1 MSALTAE
8 RAARRVPQSSGVP
21 VRGLLPLI
29 VFLTAWQVFGD
40 PQSTTVP
47 TPDTWLTALRTM
59 YEDGALVP
67 ALASTLR
74 TFAIATVIAIVGGV
88 ALGVAIGSSPRLAR
102 ALGPLLEFLRALPPP
117 TLVPVV
123 VLLIAATLWAGVTV
137 VVLAIIWP
145 ILLNTVTARRTVPLV
160 RLEMAR
166 NIGLS
171 RRARLAKVILP
182 SLTPAILLGIR
193 IAISIAL
200 VVTLVA
206 DILGSGDGAGRLIVE
221 RQQTFD
227 APSVYGL
234 LAIIGAFGFVVN
246 AGLAHCEGLIMRNRP
261 GGGA

>member
-1 MSALTAE
+1 ML
-8 RAARRVPQSSGVP
+8 
-21 VRGLLPLI
+21 
-29 VFLTAWQVFGD
+29 GD
-40 PQSTTVP
+40 PHSTSVP

-59 YEDGALVP
+59 YEDGVLVP

-74 TFAIATVIAIVGGV
+74 TFVIATAIATVGV
-88 ALGVAIGSSPRLAR
+88 AFGVAIGSSAAAAR
-102 ALGPLLEFLRALPPP
+102 AFGPLLEFLRALPPP

-145 ILLNTVTARRTVPLV
+145 ILLNTVTARRTVPPV
-160 RLEMAR
+160 RPEMAR
-166 NIGLS
+166 TIGLS
-171 RRARLAKVILP
+171 RRARLPKVILP
-182 SLTPAILLGIR
+182 SLTPAIVLGVR

-227 APSVYGL
+227 APSVWGL
-234 LAIIGAFGFVVN
+234 LVIIGAFGFVVN
-246 AGLAHCEGLIMRNRP
+246 AALGL
-261 GGGA
+261 